1 MNEKKMDLER
11 ILEEKS
17 IYTVFQPIVSIRTGE
32 VLGYEALSRIKDL
45 KEIEN
50 IEELFE
56 TAILYDRIW
65 KLEKLCRKKAFENF
79 SLQKNYQNKKL
90 FVNVNP
96 IVIKDKKFRMGFTDE
111 HLSEYHIKKENIIIE
126 ITEKGNPKDLE
137 GFQKAIEHYKGQNY
151 GIAMD
156 DVGEGNSGLTMICN
170 IRPKYLKLD
179 MKLIRD
185 IHKNPL
191 KKAIVASMVEL
202 SKSTGIELIAE
213 GIEKES
219 ELQTLMDLGVQ
230 YGQGYFLQRPNEQT
244 LDLERELVEKIRIL
258 SGVNV
263 KIIKEPYGEQDILRE
278 VLVVDYQLSIEAAAR
293 IAMNR
298 LSGQLYDAII
308 VTKDDRF
315 FGIVT
320 MKELILTFIRMELKR
335 AKAFQE
341 KIKTLYNKKDWE
353 RGYIV
358 AKGRD
363 KIERNF
369 GIVTIS
375 AAVISN
381 QQQKDIDEKA
391 ISLQI
396 AELKKK
402 SKKIEGNSFLML

>member
-1 MNEKKMDLER
+1 MNEKKMDIER

-156 DVGEGNSGLTMICN
+156 DV
-170 IRPKYLKLD
+170 
-179 MKLIRD
+179 
-185 IHKNPL
+185 
-191 KKAIVASMVEL
+191 
-202 SKSTGIELIAE
+202 
-213 GIEKES
+213 
-219 ELQTLMDLGVQ
+219 
-230 YGQGYFLQRPNEQT
+230 
-244 LDLERELVEKIRIL
+244 
-258 SGVNV
+258 
-263 KIIKEPYGEQDILRE
+263 
-278 VLVVDYQLSIEAAAR
+278 
-293 IAMNR
+293 
-298 LSGQLYDAII
+298 
-308 VTKDDRF
+308 
-315 FGIVT
+315 
-320 MKELILTFIRMELKR
+320 
-335 AKAFQE
+335 
-341 KIKTLYNKKDWE
+341 
-353 RGYIV
+353 
-358 AKGRD
+358 
-363 KIERNF
+363 
-369 GIVTIS
+369 
-375 AAVISN
+375 
-381 QQQKDIDEKA
+381 
-391 ISLQI
+391 
-396 AELKKK
+396 
-402 SKKIEGNSFLML
+402 